1 MILLR
6 KSVTFAFILSIIYV
20 CMPFQTALLKMQ
32 NDILKAMDDKSVSIL
47 IMLDLSS
54 AFDTVD
60 FNVLLCRLETNFG
73 VTSLPVS
80 WFKSCLSNRRQYI
93 KLSNISSPNTLQGGV
108 PQGSVFGP
116 ILFSKYISPLSKINK
131 KCLLSYNLYADDTQ
145 LYVIFTK

>member
-1 MILLR
+1 
-6 KSVTFAFILSIIYV
+6 
-20 CMPFQTALLKMQ
+20 MPFQTDLLKVQ
-32 NDILKAMDDKSVSIL
+32 NDIFKAMDDKISIL
-47 IMLDLSS
+47 TVLDLSS

-60 FNVLLCRLETNFG
+60 FNVLLHRLETNFG

-80 WFKSCLSNRRQYI
+80 WFKSYLSNRRQYI
-93 KLSNISSPNTLQGGV
+93 KISNISSSPNSLQGGG

-145 LYVIFTK
+145 LYVIFTN